1 MTNTVTASDV
11 QASDVMTKTVRLGII
26 GLGAQGSMY
35 AKFIKGGLVPNM
47 VVTAIADIDPAKADI
62 AAAEY
67 PGARF
72 FTDHLDLLD
81 SGEVD
86 AVVTCVPHY
95 LHPQMGIDALSRD
108 VHALVEK
115 PAGVYTKQVD
125 ELNAFAAS
133 KPHLSFGIMFN
144 QRNNPLYVRLKEI
157 VDNGEIG
164 NILRSNWIITN
175 WWRPQGYY
183 DQSAWR
189 ATWGG
194 EGGGVLVN
202 QAPHQLD
209 LWQWICGVP
218 QSVYSKV
225 AYGFR
230 RNIVVEDEVTALAD
244 FGNGVTGVFV
254 TATHDLIGTDR
265 FEILGDQGKIVV
277 ENSKTAT
284 VSRLRKPERELSES
298 MDMGDV
304 LKLFTGQLKTDEFY
318 TQETIEFDSA
328 WGGQHAGVLENFAAN
343 ILDGTPLLAPGSDGI
358 KGVRLANAIHL
369 SSWTGREVS
378 LDFDQDEFLAALNER
393 IRAEGTFSERD

>member
-1 MTNTVTASDV
+1 MTNTVQTD
-11 QASDVMTKTVRLGII
+11 KVRLGII
-26 GLGAQGSMY
+26 GLGTQGSMY
-35 AKFIKGGLVPNM
+35 AKFITDGLVPNM
-47 VVTAIADIDPAKADI
+47 VVSAISDINPDR
-62 AAAEY
+62 AAFAATEY
-67 PGARF
+67 PNARF
-72 FTDHLDLLD
+72 FENYLDLLD

-86 AVVTCVPHY
+86 AIVTCVPHY
-95 LHPQMGIDALSRD
+95 LHPQMGIDALTRD

-115 PAGVYTKQVD
+115 PAGVFTKQVA
-125 ELNAFAAS
+125 ELNAFAAT
-133 KPHLSFGIMFN
+133 KPQLSFGIMFN

-164 NILRSNWIITN
+164 TILRSNWIITN

-230 RNIVVEDEVTALAD
+230 RNIAVEDEVTALAD

-277 ENSKTAT
+277 ENSTTAT
-284 VSRLRKPERELSES
+284 VSRLTKPERELSEG
-298 MDMGDV
+298 MDMDDV
-304 LKLFTGQLKTDEFY
+304 LKLFTGRLKTDELY
-318 TQETIEFDSA
+318 TQETIEFESA

-343 ILDGTPLLAPGSDGI
+343 ILNGTPLLAPGSDGI
-358 KGVRLANAIHL
+358 TGVRLANAIHL

-378 LDFDQDEFLAALNER
+378 LDFDEDEFLTALNDR
-393 IRAEGTFSERD
+393 IRAEGTFAEQA

>member
-1 MTNTVTASDV
+1 MT
-11 QASDVMTKTVRLGII
+11 QKVRLGII

-35 AKFIKGGLVPNM
+35 AKFITDGLVPNM
-47 VVTAIADIDPAKADI
+47 EIGAIADTDPGKAELV
-62 AAAEY
+62 ASQY
-67 PGARF
+67 PGVSF
-72 FTDHLDLLD
+72 YTDYLELLE
-81 SGEVD
+81 SGDVD

-95 LHPQMGIDALSRD
+95 LHPKMGMDALKRG

-115 PAGVYTKQVD
+115 PAGVYTKQVN

-133 KPHLSFGIMFN
+133 HPELSFGIMFN

-218 QSVYSKV
+218 KSVYAKV
-225 AYGFR
+225 AYGYR
-230 RNIVVEDEVTALAD
+230 RNIAVEDEVTALVD
-244 FGNGVTGVFV
+244 YGNGATGVFI
-254 TATHDLIGTDR
+254 TATHEMTGTDR
-265 FEILGDQGKIVV
+265 FEIVGDQGKIVV

-284 VSRLRKPERELSES
+284 VTRLKKPERELSES
-298 MDMGDV
+298 MDMSDV
-304 LKLFTGQLKTDEFY
+304 MKLFMGQLNTEDYY
-318 TQETIEFDSA
+318 TQETIEFDSV
-328 WGGQHAGVLENFAAN
+328 WGAQHAGVLENFAAN
-343 ILDGTPLLAPGSDGI
+343 VLDGTPLLAPGSDGI

-369 SSWTGREVS
+369 SSWRGAEVS
-378 LDFDQDEFLAALNER
+378 LDFDEEEFLAELNNR
-393 IRAEGTFSERD
+393 IRSEGSFPERN

>member
-1 MTNTVTASDV
+1 
-11 QASDVMTKTVRLGII
+11 MTKTVRLGII

-35 AKFIKGGLVPNM
+35 AKFITDGLVPNM
-47 VVTAIADIDPAKADI
+47 VIAAIADIDPAKAEI
-62 AAAEY
+62 AQATY
-67 PGARF
+67 PDARF
-72 FTDHLDLLD
+72 FTNHLELLD

-86 AVVTCVPHY
+86 AIITCVPHY

-108 VHALVEK
+108 IHALVEK

-125 ELNAFAAS
+125 ELNDFAAS
-133 KPHLSFGIMFN
+133 KPQLSFGIMFN

-164 NILRSNWIITN
+164 TILRSNWIITN

-230 RNIVVEDEVTALAD
+230 RNIAVEDEVTALAD

-284 VSRLRKPERELSES
+284 VSRLVKPERELSES
-298 MDMGDV
+298 MDMDDV
-304 LKLFTGQLKTDEFY
+304 LKLFTGRLKTEELY
-318 TQETIEFDSA
+318 TQETIEFESA

-369 SSWTGREVS
+369 SSWTGKEVS

-393 IRAEGTFSERD
+393 IRTEGTFAERV